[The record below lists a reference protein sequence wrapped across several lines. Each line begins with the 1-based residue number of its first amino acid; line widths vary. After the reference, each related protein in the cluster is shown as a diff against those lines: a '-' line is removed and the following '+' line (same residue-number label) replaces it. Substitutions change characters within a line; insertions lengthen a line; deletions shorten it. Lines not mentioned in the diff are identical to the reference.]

1 MNEDP
6 NSHGAKKEMF
16 TPPFPKPFKI
26 KLGAVARLIIGAG
39 SWIHT
44 LYEKSYTMILG
55 EIKLPGIGYFI
66 ANDPD
71 LIDHIL
77 KKKPED
83 FPKHRF
89 LEDML
94 RPLIGQSMFA
104 TNGAVWEA
112 QRKMVAPS
120 YAHTQ
125 SARSFDLMQDATL
138 DLCHAIDALA
148 KTGQERVSI
157 DPFMTHIT
165 ADIIC
170 RTMLSKPMTLEQ
182 SLDLFDAAAKYQ
194 SQSQCYLI
202 LRFHSVPGAGFWYN
216 RAKKTAKRIH
226 TIFKPD
232 VEKRYNKLKEN
243 DFQLVED
250 PQDILDSLLN
260 ARHPETGDPFDVQD
274 LLDQISLIFL
284 AGHETSASALS
295 WTLYLIA
302 SCPHLQERLHIEI
315 DTVFGDANTLN
326 LNSLKDMHHLRNTFS
341 ESLRLYP
348 PISFF
353 MREVARAMKIRNKEM
368 NPGDI
373 ITVSPWLIQRNE
385 KYWPCPH
392 SFDPDRFDDPE
403 QAQAQKCA
411 YMPFGKGPRICLGKG
426 FAQQEAMIVLAHILR
441 RFEITIPKGE
451 KAPEPVNRL
460 TTRPKKAIRLHF
472 KPRNLSEGK
481 S

>member
-1 MNEDP
+1 MSNQ
-6 NSHGAKKEMF
+6 GKKKVLF
-16 TPPFPKPFKI
+16 TPPFPKPYKF
-26 KLGAVARLIIGAG
+26 KLGAIARLMVGAG

-44 LYEKSYTMILG
+44 LYEKSYTMMLG

-71 LIDHIL
+71 LIDRIL
-77 KKKPED
+77 RKAPED

-125 SARSFDLMQDATL
+125 SSRSFGMMQDATL
-138 DLCHAIDALA
+138 ELCEAIGGRA

-182 SLDLFDAAAKYQ
+182 SLDLFEAAAKYQ

-232 VEKRYNKLKEN
+232 VEKRYNELKKN
-243 DFQLVED
+243 GFRLIDD
-250 PQDILDSLLN
+250 PKDILDSLLN
-260 ARHPETGDPFDVQD
+260 AR
-274 LLDQISLIFL
+274 
-284 AGHETSASALS
+284 
-295 WTLYLIA
+295 
-302 SCPHLQERLHIEI
+302 
-315 DTVFGDANTLN
+315 
-326 LNSLKDMHHLRNTFS
+326 
-341 ESLRLYP
+341 
-348 PISFF
+348 
-353 MREVARAMKIRNKEM
+353 
-368 NPGDI
+368 
-373 ITVSPWLIQRNE
+373 
-385 KYWPCPH
+385 
-392 SFDPDRFDDPE
+392 
-403 QAQAQKCA
+403 
-411 YMPFGKGPRICLGKG
+411 
-426 FAQQEAMIVLAHILR
+426 
-441 RFEITIPKGE
+441 
-451 KAPEPVNRL
+451 
-460 TTRPKKAIRLHF
+460 
-472 KPRNLSEGK
+472 
-481 S
+481 